1 MYSDWAVTAG
11 VATAVFLWLGIL
23 TYFIWKQKNFLN
35 SLFPKSGG
43 RDIRVKFEEVIN
55 KVGQFDQ
62 DLRGLDEK
70 LDSFDKASLG
80 HIQRKAL
87 LRYNPYDNTGGNI
100 SFSLALLDL
109 KGTGIILTSLHS
121 RSETRVYAKEI
132 VLGKGKHELS
142 KEEGQVL
149 KEALNE

>member
-11 VATAVFLWLGIL
+11 VAAAVFLWLGIL

-35 SLFPKSGG
+35 SLFPKSGE
-43 RDIRVKFEEVIN
+43 RDIRKKFEEVLI
-55 KVGQFDQ
+55 KVSEFNQ
-62 DLRGLDEK
+62 DLREVDKK
-70 LDSFDKASLG
+70 LGSFEKASLG
-80 HIQRKAL
+80 HIQRVAL

-109 KGTGIILTSLHS
+109 QGNGVILTSLHS
-121 RSETRVYAKEI
+121 RSETRVYGKEI

-149 KEALNE
+149 KEALHD